1 VDLRLVSIKISD
13 PLSKNNNGKG
23 QYSLWD
29 VYPYAD
35 FITYPSLFEGFGNAF
50 LEAIYFK
57 KPILINR
64 YATFVR
70 DIEPLGFDLAVM
82 DGFLSKKTV
91 NTVREILESLKR
103 RKAMVTNNY
112 RIAARHY
119 SYSVLRN
126 QLTAI
131 LKGFFGDSAG
141 ELSAKTPPLTPEGF
155 LYFNPHVVMY
165 KHDDSDSCSNRGLG
179 AQH

>member
-1 VDLRLVSIKISD
+1 MHFWKPV
-13 PLSKNNNGKG
+13 
-23 QYSLWD
+23 
-29 VYPYAD
+29 
-35 FITYPSLFEGFGNAF
+35 
-50 LEAIYFK
+50 YFK

-91 NTVREILESLKR
+91 NNVREILESSKR
-103 RKAMVTNNY
+103 RKAMVTSNY
-112 RIAARHY
+112 QIATRHY

-131 LKGFFGDSAG
+131 LKAFFGDSVG
-141 ELSAKTPPLTPEGF
+141 VLSTKAPGSKPEGN
-155 LYFNPHVVMY
+155 LYINPQVMMY
-165 KHDDSDSCSNRGLG
+165 KHDDSDKACSDS
-179 AQH
+179 